1 MDPPT
6 NTASS
11 SRSAAVA
18 AAERSQKPSTSGPRR
33 ANRAQPWR
41 AHWPPKTTENLS
53 AAYGFKKGETVR
65 IYGN

>member
-6 NTASS
+6 NAASS
-11 SRSAAVA
+11 PRSAAVA
-18 AAERSQKPSTSGPRR
+18 AAERAQKPSTSGPRR
-33 ANRAQPWR
+33 TDRAQPWR
-41 AHWPPKTTENLS
+41 SHWPPKTTENLT